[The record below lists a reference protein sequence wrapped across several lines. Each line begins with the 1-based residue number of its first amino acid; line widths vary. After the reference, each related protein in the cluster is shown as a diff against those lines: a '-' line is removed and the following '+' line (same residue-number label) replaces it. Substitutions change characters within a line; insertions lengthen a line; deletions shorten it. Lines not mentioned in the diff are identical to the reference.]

1 MKKLITNILFAG
13 LFSLTILL
21 LSAAGGYAF
30 NNTPIKYVVVFAILW
45 QIQLFIIILWEEK

>member
-13 LFSLTILL
+13 LLSLTILL

-45 QIQLFIIILWEEK
+45 QIQLFITILWEEK